1 MQRYKLLGA
10 SAMIAL
16 LAMETLPA
24 EADDGF
30 DYNLVTQERLDE
42 PEPGNWLMARQ
53 NYEGWGYSPLDQIN
67 ASNVKDL
74 VPVWSLSTGIAESHQ
89 SPAIVNDGVMFVS
102 TPQNRVIAIKAD
114 TGDVLWR
121 YERELP
127 ADMQQLHPTNRGVA
141 LYGDKVYMATMDAC
155 VVALDAETGEVAWDE
170 CVADWM
176 DGYYMTIAPMAAKG
190 KILVGVSGGEL
201 GIRGFVAALD
211 AETGEEAWKTY
222 TIPGP
227 GEPGHETWKGDAWE
241 TGGGPVWM
249 QGNYDPKT
257 NLAYFGTGN
266 GGPWMPDA
274 RPGDNLYTTSAIAL
288 DVDTG
293 AIKGHHQYQWNDAWD
308 WDEVSAPVLF
318 DIERDGKTIPAAVHA
333 GRNGYLWTLERTP
346 EGPIE
351 FVDAKPFVHQD
362 VFASID
368 PETGRPTYNE
378 DKIPATNETA
388 TFCPSLWGGKDWPQE
403 AYNPDTGL
411 FYIPA
416 NDNLCAEISGVP
428 VGDYEPGELYIGVP
442 IEDIFSSM
450 RPREGIDTSKP
461 FPIGELQ
468 AWDLSKGE
476 KVWSH
481 KFDDQAL
488 WGPLLTTAGNLV
500 FAGGTRDRMFRAF
513 DAKNGELLWQ
523 TRLNSGVQGVPTSF
537 EIDGT
542 QYVAV
547 MSGWGVD
554 AERQANGLDGMLAD
568 RIASQA
574 SPAQDGTVW
583 VFALQDKV
591 SQPMFAMQDQGQD
604 QEQDKGAQQ

>member
-10 SAMIAL
+10 AAVIAL
-16 LAMETLPA
+16 LGTGVAPVL
-24 EADDGF
+24 ADDGV
-30 DYNLVTQERLDE
+30 DYSPVTQERLE
-42 PEPGNWLMARQ
+42 KPEPGNWLMARQ
-53 NYEGWGYSPLDQIN
+53 NYAGWGYSPLDQIDD
-67 ASNVKDL
+67 SNVKDL

-89 SPAIVNDGVMFVS
+89 SPAIVNDGIMFVS

-121 YERELP
+121 YERDLP
-127 ADMQQLHPTNRGVA
+127 PDMQQLHPTNRGVA

-155 VVALDAETGEVAWDE
+155 VVALDAKTGKVAWDE

-176 DGYYMTIAPMAAKG
+176 DGYYMTIAPLAAKG
-190 KILVGVSGGEL
+190 KVLVGVSGGEL

-227 GEPGHETWKGDAWE
+227 GEKGHETWKGDAWE

-293 AIKGHHQYQWNDAWD
+293 EIKGHHQYQWNDAWD

-318 DIERDGKTIPAAVHA
+318 DIERDGKTIPVAVHA

-368 PETGRPTYNE
+368 SETGRPTYNE
-378 DKIPATNETA
+378 DKIPATNKTA

-403 AYNPDTGL
+403 AYNPNTGL

-488 WGPLLTTAGNLV
+488 WGPVLTTAGNLV
-500 FAGGTRDRMFRAF
+500 LVGGTRDRMFRAF
-513 DAKNGELLWQ
+513 DATNGELLWQ

-547 MSGWGVD
+547 MTGWGVD
-554 AERQANGLDGMLAD
+554 AERQANGLDGMLSA
-568 RIASQA
+568 RIAPQS

-591 SQPMFAMQDQGQD
+591 KQPMFALQDAAHGQETG
-604 QEQDKGAQQ
+604 Q